1 MASVFLSPSTQYYNP
16 YYGNEGDEREYMNLV
31 ADDMEPYLVA
41 SGIQF
46 GRNDPNGSVSKSVA
60 LSNEKNYGLHLALH
74 SNASG
79 ENNPGGQRGIDVY
92 YYTGSTEGKRAAE
105 IIAENLKTVYPLP
118 DKVRTLPNST
128 FAELRLTR
136 APSVLAEIG
145 YHDNQV
151 DAEWIRNNVPRIAK
165 ALSRAVAQ
173 YFGVPFRSP
182 GESGS
187 GNGNGNGN
195 VNGGMSATVR
205 TGGGRL
211 NIRSAPSLE
220 AEVIAQAPN
229 GAAVTV
235 LAREGEWYLIRRGNV
250 EGYVFSQYLVMN

>member
-16 YYGNEGDEREYMNLV
+16 YFGNDGNEREYMNLV
-31 ADDMEPYLVA
+31 ADDMEPYLTA
-41 SGIQF
+41 SGIAF
-46 GRNDPNGSVSKSVA
+46 GRNDPEGSVTKSIA
-60 LSNEKNYGLHLALH
+60 KSNEGNYGLHLALH

-92 YYTGSTEGKRAAE
+92 YYTGSAKGERAAE

-128 FAELRLTR
+128 FAELRRTK
-136 APSVLAEIG
+136 APAVLAEIG
-145 YHDNQV
+145 YHDNRV
-151 DAEWIRNNVPRIAK
+151 DAEWIRNSVPRIAE

-173 YFGVPFRSP
+173 YFGVTFKVP
-182 GESGS
+182 GGS
-187 GNGNGNGN
+187 GTNGVMN
-195 VNGGMSATVR
+195 ATVR

-229 GAAVTV
+229 GAVVTV

-250 EGYVFSQYLVMN
+250 EGYVFSQYLVIN